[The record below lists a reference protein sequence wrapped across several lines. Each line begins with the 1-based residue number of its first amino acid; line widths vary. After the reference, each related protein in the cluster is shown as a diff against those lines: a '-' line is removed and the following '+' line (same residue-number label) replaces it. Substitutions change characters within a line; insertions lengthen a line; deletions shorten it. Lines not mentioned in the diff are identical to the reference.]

1 MYPLDRRKIA
11 LHIYSLYYSLRKT
24 ATLLQVSH
32 STISRWLK
40 NQSRKQYTKRSNSV
54 YKSEAIVETIKLTI
68 QNDPFISISK
78 LKILIQESININVSK
93 ELIRIAIFRIG
104 LSKKKARFY
113 GEPSYL
119 KEKTN
124 IFIERRDAYI
134 KQNRRFLSIDETS
147 FGRNGINTYG
157 YSKKGNPLYI
167 KKKQPRIN
175 TVSSV
180 CCAYSDGTF
189 VKKNIQGSFNTE
201 RFSDFLNNLD
211 TKKNDVILMDN
222 VRFHHSK
229 IVQELLK
236 QKKVDVLFVPPYSP
250 WFNPIELCFSIV
262 KREYYKSQDIEKS
275 YSSLT
280 SKHIFS
286 FFKKSLYV
294 YGIY

>member
-1 MYPLDRRKIA
+1 MYSLDRRKIA

-24 ATLLQVSH
+24 AILLQVSH

-40 NQSRKQYTKRSNSV
+40 NQSRKQYTKRSNVV
-54 YKSEAIVETIKLTI
+54 YKSETIVETIKLAI

-78 LKILIQESININVSK
+78 LRIIIQESININVSK
-93 ELIRIAIFRIG
+93 ELVRIAIFRLG

-119 KEKTN
+119 KEKTAL
-124 IFIERRDAYI
+124 FIERRDTYI

-167 KKKQPRIN
+167 KKKQARI
-175 TVSSV
+175 TTISSV

-211 TKKNDVILMDN
+211 TKKDDVILMDN

-236 QKKVDVLFVPPYSP
+236 HKNVDVLFVPPYSP

-262 KREYYKSQDIEKS
+262 KREYYKSQDVEKS

-280 SKHIFS
+280 SKHILA

-294 YGIY
+294 YEAY